1 MDSEILSKTN
11 RLYWLGRYVE
21 RTLIAIDLMQDAYDR
36 AIDYEEFDFR
46 GFCAKLEID
55 CPYETSD
62 GFILGFLFDK
72 DYPYSVISTL
82 NFAYDN
88 AIVLREVISSQAL
101 SYIQMAV
108 NIMESAASGV
118 APMLELQS
126 VTDMLYAFRGCSD
139 DSILDT
145 HSRYT
150 VKCGCSVER
159 IDMYVRRDYHTHTL
173 DREFARLQ
181 GRLQHT
187 PMRRDGKKLMVLL
200 GLAPNPDPVNNRKLL
215 LECVEGL
222 FLDV

>member
-21 RTLIAIDLMQDAYDR
+21 RTLISIDIMQDVYDR
-36 AIDYEEFDFR
+36 AIDLEEFDFR
-46 GFCAKLEID
+46 TFCEKL
-55 CPYETSD
+55 ETSD
-62 GFILGFLFDK
+62 EFILGFLFDK
-72 DYPYSVISTL
+72 SFPFSVISTL
-82 NFAYDN
+82 GYAYDN
-88 AIVLREVISSQAL
+88 AIVLREVISSAAL

-108 NIMESAASGV
+108 NIMDHAAAGY
-118 APMLELQS
+118 APMIELQS

-159 IDMYVRRDYHTHTL
+159 IDMYVRLDYHTQTL
-173 DREFARLQ
+173 DREFSRLQ
-181 GRLQHT
+181 SRLQNT
-187 PMRRDGKKLMVLL
+187 PMRRDGKKLMALL
-200 GLAPNPDPVNNRKLL
+200 GLAPNPDPENNRELL

>member
-21 RTLIAIDLMQDAYDR
+21 RTLISIDLMQDAYDR
-36 AIDYEEFDFR
+36 AIDLEEFDFR
-46 GFCAKLEID
+46 TFCAKLEID
-55 CPYETSD
+55 CPYDTSD
-62 GFILGFLFDK
+62 KFILGFLFDK
-72 DYPYSVISTL
+72 NYPFSVISTL
-82 NFAYDN
+82 SYAYDN
-88 AIVLREVISSQAL
+88 AIVLREVISSAAL

-108 NIMESAASGV
+108 NIMDHAAAGF

-139 DSILDT
+139 DSIFDT

-159 IDMYVRRDYHTHTL
+159 IDMYVRLDYHTQTL

-181 GRLQHT
+181 SRLQNT
-187 PMRRDGKKLMVLL
+187 PMRRDGKKLMALL
-200 GLAPNPDPVNNRKLL
+200 GLAPNPDPVNNRELL

>member
-21 RTLIAIDLMQDAYDR
+21 RTLISIDLMQDAYDR
-36 AIDYEEFDFR
+36 AIDLEEFDFR
-46 GFCAKLEID
+46 TFCAKLEID
-55 CPYETSD
+55 CPYDTSD
-62 GFILGFLFDK
+62 KFILGFLFDK
-72 DYPYSVISTL
+72 SYPYSVISS
-82 NFAYDN
+82 A
-88 AIVLREVISSQAL
+88 AL

-108 NIMESAASGV
+108 NIMDQAAAGF

-150 VKCGCSVER
+150 LKCGCSVER
-159 IDMYVRRDYHTHTL
+159 IDMYVRLEYHTQTL
-173 DREFARLQ
+173 DREFSRLQ
-181 GRLQHT
+181 SRLQNT
-187 PMRRDGKKLMVLL
+187 PMRRDGKKLMALL
-200 GLAPNPDPVNNRKLL
+200 GLAPNPDPANNRELL

>member
-21 RTLIAIDLMQDAYDR
+21 RTLISIDLMQDAYDR
-36 AIDYEEFDFR
+36 AIDLEEFDYR
-46 GFCAKLEID
+46 TFCAKLEID
-55 CPYETSD
+55 CPYDTSD
-62 GFILGFLFDK
+62 KFILGFLFDK
-72 DYPYSVISTL
+72 SYPYSVISTL
-82 NFAYDN
+82 SYAYDN
-88 AIVLREVISSQAL
+88 AIVLREVISSAAL

-108 NIMESAASGV
+108 NIMDQAAAGF

-150 VKCGCSVER
+150 LKCGCSVER
-159 IDMYVRRDYHTHTL
+159 IDMYVRLEYHTQTL
-173 DREFARLQ
+173 DREFSRLQ
-181 GRLQHT
+181 SRLQNT
-187 PMRRDGKKLMVLL
+187 PMRRDGKKLMALL
-200 GLAPNPDPVNNRKLL
+200 GLAPNPDPANNRALL